1 MLKAIRFSLRALTLL
16 ALSGPALADPDVP
29 AVIVDADS
37 GEVLHAEEAT
47 RPWFPASTTKLMTA
61 YVALREVE
69 RGNISFD
76 TPIVVSANAT
86 RQPPSKI
93 GIKAGQELTLGN
105 ALKILMVKSANDV
118 ATIIA
123 EGVGGSVPGFSAMMN
138 REAARLGMRESHF
151 VNPHGLHA
159 ESHVSS
165 ARDMAVLAR
174 ALLHEFPQ
182 YRGLW
187 GIGAVQLGNR
197 KYPNTNGLI
206 GRYSGAMGMKTGFVC
221 ASGFNLVS
229 AAERGGRT
237 LIAVVFGAT
246 SGADRTLKAAQLLDQ
261 GFGVGG
267 GFFGRGASS
276 GARTLEA
283 LTASYETRAPNRR
296 AAICGKGRAP
306 ASEEDSGG
314 SISLAASPMADN
326 ADSIMNPG
334 RGFYS
339 GGEAAGV
346 GARVGRRISL
356 GPRAPL
362 EAIEVR
368 FGREPGST
376 AVARRPNGMGEAQAF
391 AGEPKRG
398 KANPLALTE
407 PMNRPAQAARIGGGK
422 QQPVAR
428 PAGTASLHAAGKA
441 KANTPKVQAAKASN
455 GKAEAAKALPKA
467 APKGTPAGK
476 GIPAGKAPPSAKAA
490 PKARQGT

>member
-1 MLKAIRFSLRALTLL
+1 
-16 ALSGPALADPDVP
+16 
-29 AVIVDADS
+29 
-37 GEVLHAEEAT
+37 
-47 RPWFPASTTKLMTA
+47 
-61 YVALREVE
+61 
-69 RGNISFD
+69 
-76 TPIVVSANAT
+76 
-86 RQPPSKI
+86 
-93 GIKAGQELTLGN
+93 
-105 ALKILMVKSANDV
+105 
-118 ATIIA
+118 
-123 EGVGGSVPGFSAMMN
+123 
-138 REAARLGMRESHF
+138 
-151 VNPHGLHA
+151 
-159 ESHVSS
+159 
-165 ARDMAVLAR
+165 
-174 ALLHEFPQ
+174 
-182 YRGLW
+182 
-187 GIGAVQLGNR
+187 
-197 KYPNTNGLI
+197 
-206 GRYSGAMGMKTGFVC
+206 MGMKTGFVC

-422 QQPVAR
+422 QQPLAR

-441 KANTPKVQAAKASN
+441 KANAPKVQAAKASN
-455 GKAEAAKALPKA
+455 GKAEAAKARPKA

-476 GIPAGKAPPSAKAA
+476 GNPAGKAPPSAKAA